1 MNKRKAVFFF
11 SLLSI
16 LSSIFSFF
24 IYKINPFLA
33 QIILFMGIG
42 FASIGMFFA
51 ALIAISLFK
60 ALFKGDLQKSVPESK
75 SYSKNVYNPFILIV
89 KMSLLLSFSLT
100 LSSLFIFACFVWIL
114 HVTFITPMD
123 LFVSIALNFLF
134 GILFSMIVLSRVDL
148 FKEVKPGEV
157 KIIRVPKFV
166 HGGLTTGVLALSL
179 RSPFKEIIFIYDYE
193 DESLVKTIEL
203 HELAHAKEYHPIL
216 LQIIGIL
223 LVSIIGSLLFF
234 TPFSYIIPLINISLL
249 LVIKTLLVVLSIG
262 VASLLFLRVAESR
275 ADAFAFKIIGEK
287 AYENLLEIL
296 RIHYG
301 KNIKSTEEA
310 PLFSR
315 ITHTSSRNAL
325 KTGDPL
331 SSLGLWEFPTIL
343 SFVAATIAIMR
354 ANSIIII
361 ELFPFLYIG
370 ILVILFLVG
379 LVFLPIVKKYYGM
392 TERGS
397 MNFSTLL
404 AGLYII
410 SSMSALNGYPNIY
423 LIIFLFLVGIALTY
437 MIARV
442 FLKSKK
448 IIIHTLLIYLGINI
462 LIGVISVIRIFLHG
476 V

>member
-1 MNKRKAVFFF
+1 MIKLNKKKSAFFF
-11 SLLSI
+11 YLLSI

-24 IYKINPFLA
+24 TYKINPFLA
-33 QIILFMGIG
+33 RIILFMGIG
-42 FASIGMFFA
+42 FVSIGIFFTV
-51 ALIAISLFK
+51 LTIIVLLK
-60 ALFKGDLQKSVPESK
+60 APFKGGLQKSVQESK

-89 KMSLLLSFSLT
+89 KMSLLLSFSLI
-100 LSSLFIFACFVWIL
+100 LFSFFIFACFVWIL
-114 HVTFITPMD
+114 HITSITPMD

-134 GILFSMIVLSRVDL
+134 QILFSMIVLSRVNL

-157 KIIRVPKFV
+157 KIIRVPKFG
-166 HGGLTTGVLALSL
+166 HNGLTTGVLALSHS
-179 RSPFKEIIFIYDYE
+179 SPFKEIIFISDTV
-193 DESLVKTIEL
+193 DESLVKIVEA

-216 LQIIGIL
+216 LQLAGIL
-223 LVSIIGSLLFF
+223 LVSIIDSLIFF
-234 TPFSYIIPLINISLL
+234 TAFSYIIPLVNITLL

-296 RIHYG
+296 RIKYG

-331 SSLGLWEFPTIL
+331 SSLGFWEFPTIL

-354 ANSIIII
+354 TNSIIII

-379 LVFLPIVKKYYGM
+379 LVFLPVVKKYYGM

-397 MNFSTLL
+397 MNFSFLL

-423 LIIFLFLVGIALTY
+423 LIILLFLVGIALTY

-448 IIIHTLLIYLGINI
+448 VIIYTFLIYLGINV
-462 LIGVISVIRIFLHG
+462 LISVIRIFLYG